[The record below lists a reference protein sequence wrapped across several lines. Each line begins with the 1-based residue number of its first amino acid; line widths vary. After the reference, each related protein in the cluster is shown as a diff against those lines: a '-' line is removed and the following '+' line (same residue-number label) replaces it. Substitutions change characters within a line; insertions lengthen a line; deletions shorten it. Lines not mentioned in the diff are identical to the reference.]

1 MAVNLA
7 AKYSSNV
14 DEVIRKGTLTDSGVN
29 RDYDFVGAKT
39 VRVYSMS
46 TAKMN
51 DYKPTGTNRYGI
63 PEELED
69 TTQELV
75 MTRQR
80 AFTFTIDKT
89 NAIDSPEGVRD
100 AGKALRRQLDEVVIP
115 EIDTYR
121 FEKMAE
127 NAHTVSIAE
136 ITSSNAYQILVDC
149 NAEISENEIPS
160 EGRIAY
166 VSPKFFA
173 ELKKDDSFVKKSDM
187 SQEIAIKGL
196 VGQVDGLYIIE
207 ATSNRLPYGVSFIIT
222 HPMATT
228 APSKLE
234 EYKIHENPPG
244 IAGYLVEGLVYYDAF
259 VLKNKRVCTAVAYGR
274 LGKLDITA
282 KETSSGK
289 AVIAI
294 NGIKG
299 GNFVYKTGASQS
311 AVALGADVSSWT
323 PVKSGDEIDI
333 TSGHKIVVA
342 VSVNGKAVASSA
354 PVTVS

>member
-7 AKYSSNV
+7 TKYSSSV
-14 DEVIRKGTLTDSGVN
+14 DEVISKGSLSDSGIN
-29 RDYDFVGAKT
+29 KDYDFVGAKT

-51 DYKPTGTNRYGI
+51 DYKATGSNRYGI

-69 TTQELV
+69 TTQELT

-89 NAIDSPEGVRD
+89 NAVDTPEGVRD
-100 AGKALRRQLDEVVIP
+100 AGKALRRQLDSVVIP

-127 NAHTVSIAE
+127 NANTVSVTE
-136 ITSSNAYQILVDC
+136 ITSSNAYSILVDC
-149 NAEISENEIPS
+149 NSEISENEIPT
-160 EGRIAY
+160 EGRIAF
-166 VSPKFFA
+166 VSPKFLA
-173 ELKKDDSFVKKSDM
+173 DLKKDDNFVKKSDM

-196 VGQVDGLYIIE
+196 VGEVDGLYIVE
-207 ATSNRLPYGVSFIIT
+207 TTSKRLPYGASFIIA

-228 APSKLE
+228 APVKLE

-244 IAGYLVEGLVYYDAF
+244 IAGHLVEGLVYYDAF
-259 VLKNKRVCTAVAYGR
+259 VLNNKKTAVAVCY
-274 LGKLDITA
+274 GKLGTIDISAET
-282 KETSSGK
+282 TSSGK
-289 AVIAI
+289 AIVTI
-294 NGIKG
+294 NSIKG

-311 AVALGADVSSWT
+311 AVSFGADVSSWAT
-323 PVKSGDEIDI
+323 LKSGDEIDV

-342 VSVNGKAVASSA
+342 VSVNGKAVASSS
-354 PVTVS
+354 PVTA

>member
-14 DEVIRKGTLTDSGVN
+14 DEVISKGALSDTGVN
-29 RDYDFVGAKT
+29 KDYDFVGAKT

-51 DYKPTGTNRYGI
+51 DYKPSGTNRYGI

-69 TTQELV
+69 TTQELT
-75 MTRQR
+75 MGRQR

-89 NAIDSPEGVRD
+89 NAVDSPEGVRD

-127 NAHTVSIAE
+127 NAHTVSIGE
-136 ITSSNAYQILVDC
+136 INSENAYKILVDC
-149 NAEISENEIPS
+149 NSEISENEIPS
-160 EGRIAY
+160 ENRIAY
-166 VSPKFFA
+166 VSPKFLA
-173 ELKKDDSFVKKSDM
+173 DLKKDDNFVKKSDM
-187 SQEIAIKGL
+187 SQQIAVKGL
-196 VGQVDGLYIIE
+196 VGEVDGLYIIE
-207 ATSNRLPYGVSFIIT
+207 TTSKRLPYGVSFIIT

-228 APSKLE
+228 APLKLE

-244 IAGYLVEGLVYYDAF
+244 IAGHLVEGLVYYDAF
-259 VLKNKRVCTAVAYGR
+259 VLAKKRVCIAVAYGR
-274 LGKLDITA
+274 LGNLEISA
-282 KETSSGK
+282 SETKSGK
-289 AVIAI
+289 AIVKI

-299 GNFVYKTGASQS
+299 GKFVYKTGASQS
-311 AVALGADVSSWT
+311 AVSLGADVSSWT
-323 PVKSGDEIDI
+323 ELNSGDEIDV

-342 VSVNGKAVASSA
+342 VSVNGKAVASSS